1 MEIQALKI
9 FNSIKLILF
18 LILVLGVI
26 TVLTACRDLVEESD
40 VNACNSAIDAR
51 DYGTAKSICTDR
63 KDIASAYM
71 GLAGY
76 DIINLLKSSGSS
88 TKKYDDDNVS
98 GDGLK
103 KDDVSGLSI
112 LNLLRLSVN
121 EYDNDTIRTTKIKA
135 SKSYLDSAS
144 ALLHKHL
151 NDNSSDDPLDT
162 DEILLDT
169 FALSFAMQ
177 LNQLILYDKATT
189 STTTF
194 PDNDSE
200 LNMVCD
206 NATARTASELRAMD
220 GHLWTAERD
229 GIQCNLVKSAI
240 DDLKEDN
247 ESAAALVLDNLT
259 NRKAGQ
265 RLPDAIYLPVCQQ
278 ILSLTGYL
286 DNLTESI
293 IKLTTLSGDNT
304 TLSGD
309 NTKAITD
316 AKTSTDNLTKTVGCV
331 P

>member
-9 FNSIKLILF
+9 FNSIKFILF

-26 TVLTACRDLVEESD
+26 TVLTACGDLVEESD
-40 VNACNSAIDAR
+40 ANACNSAIDAR

-63 KDIASAYM
+63 KDKASAYM

-88 TKKYDDDNVS
+88 TKKYESTGS
-98 GDGLK
+98 GLGTSGLGT
-103 KDDVSGLSI
+103 DDVSGLSI

-144 ALLHKHL
+144 ALLHPCIS
-151 NDNSSDDPLDT
+151 DNCTPPITT

-169 FALSFAMQ
+169 FALAFAMQ
-177 LNQLILYDKATT
+177 LNQLIIYDNATT

-194 PDNDSE
+194 PNDSQ
-200 LNMVCD
+200 VCVKA
-206 NATARTASELRAMD
+206 NATTASELRAMD

-229 GIQCNLVKSAI
+229 GIQCNRMKTAI
-240 DDLKEDN
+240 
-247 ESAAALVLDNLT
+247 AAADNQTAVLLELAT
-259 NRKAGQ
+259 WKTGTK
-265 RLPDAIYLPVCQQ
+265 LPSVIYDTVCEP
-278 ILSLTGYL
+278 ILSLTSYL
-286 DNLTESI
+286 SKLTESI
-293 IKLTTLSGDNT
+293 DNMTTLSGN
-304 TLSGD
+304 

>member
-18 LILVLGVI
+18 LNLILGVI
-26 TVLTACRDLVEESD
+26 TVLTACGDLVKESD
-40 VNACNSAIDAR
+40 ANACNSAIDAR

-112 LNLLRLSVN
+112 LNLLRLSVDDIA
-121 EYDNDTIRTTKIKA
+121 DNDTRTTKIKD

-144 ALLHKHL
+144 ALLHPCIS
-151 NDNSSDDPLDT
+151 DNCTPPITT

-169 FALSFAMQ
+169 FALAFAMQ
-177 LNQLILYDKATT
+177 LNQLIIYDNATT
-189 STTTF
+189 STDKF
-194 PDNDSE
+194 PDNATGS
-200 LNMVCD
+200 LVCD
-206 NATARTASELRAMD
+206 EATARTASELRAMD

-229 GIQCNLVKSAI
+229 GIQCNRMKSAI
-240 DDLKEDN
+240 EALPTDN
-247 ESAAALVLDNLT
+247 ETAVLIELAT
-259 NRKAGQ
+259 WETGEK
-265 RLPDAIYLPVCQQ
+265 LPDAIYETVCEP

-293 IKLTTLSGDNT
+293 SKLVTLSGDNT

-316 AKTSTDNLTKTVGCV
+316 AQTSTDNLTKTVGCV
-331 P
+331 E

>member
-9 FNSIKLILF
+9 FNSIKFILF
-18 LILVLGVI
+18 LNLILGVI
-26 TVLTACRDLVEESD
+26 TVLTACGDLVKESD
-40 VNACNSAIDAR
+40 ANACNSAIDAR
-51 DYGTAKSICTDR
+51 NYGEALLVCTERED
-63 KDIASAYM
+63 KASAYM
-71 GLAGY
+71 GLAGF

-135 SKSYLDSAS
+135 SKNYLDSAS
-144 ALLHKHL
+144 ALLHPCII
-151 NDNSSDDPLDT
+151 DNCTPPITT

-177 LNQLILYDKATT
+177 LNQLILYDNATT
-189 STTTF
+189 STTPI
-194 PDNDSE
+194 PDNNSE
-200 LNMVCD
+200 GILVCD

-229 GIQCNLVKSAI
+229 GIQCNSLKSAI
-240 DDLKEDN
+240 ADIGDN
-247 ESAAALVLDNLT
+247 ATKIAVLDNIT

-265 RLPDAIYLPVCQQ
+265 KLPSAIYLPVCKP

-316 AKTSTDNLTKTVGCV
+316 AKTSTDPPPKTVGCV
-331 P
+331 E

>member
-26 TVLTACRDLVEESD
+26 TVLTACGDLVEESD
-40 VNACNSAIDAR
+40 ANACNSAIDAR

-112 LNLLRLSVN
+112 LNLLRLSVDDIA
-121 EYDNDTIRTTKIKA
+121 DNDTRTTKIKA

-144 ALLHKHL
+144 ALLHPCIS
-151 NDNSSDDPLDT
+151 DNCTPPITT

-177 LNQLILYDKATT
+177 LNQLILYDNATT
-189 STTTF
+189 STDTF
-194 PDNDSE
+194 PDNDQLCPE
-200 LNMVCD
+200 AN
-206 NATARTASELRAMD
+206 ARTASELRAMD

-229 GIQCNLVKSAI
+229 GIQCNRVKSAI
-240 DDLKEDN
+240 TSENK
-247 ESAAALVLDNLT
+247 SAVMDNLT
-259 NRKAGQ
+259 NRKTGTK
-265 RLPDAIYLPVCQQ
+265 LPNTIYATVCEP
-278 ILSLTGYL
+278 ILSLTSYL
-286 DNLTESI
+286 SKLTESI
-293 IKLTTLSGDNT
+293 DNMT

-331 P
+331 E

>member
-1 MEIQALKI
+1 MGIQALKI

-26 TVLTACRDLVEESD
+26 TVLTACGDLVKESD
-40 VNACNSAIDAR
+40 ANACNSAIDAR

-88 TKKYDDDNVS
+88 SEKYEIDS
-98 GDGLK
+98 SPGLGT
-103 KDDVSGLSI
+103 DEVTGLSI
-112 LNLLRLSVN
+112 LNILRLSVADIA
-121 EYDNDTIRTTKIKA
+121 DNDTRKTKIKD
-135 SKSYLDSAS
+135 SKNYLDSAS
-144 ALLHKHL
+144 ALLHPCL
-151 NDNSSDDPLDT
+151 SDNCTPPITT

-169 FALSFAMQ
+169 FALAFAMQ
-177 LNQLILYDKATT
+177 LNQLILYDNATT

-194 PDNDSE
+194 PNDSQ
-200 LNMVCD
+200 VCVKA
-206 NATARTASELRAMD
+206 NATTASELRAMD

-229 GIQCNLVKSAI
+229 GIQCNRMKTAI
-240 DDLKEDN
+240 
-247 ESAAALVLDNLT
+247 AAADNQTAVLLELAT
-259 NRKAGQ
+259 WKTGTK
-265 RLPDAIYLPVCQQ
+265 LPSVIYDTVCEP
-278 ILSLTGYL
+278 ILSLTSYL
-286 DNLTESI
+286 SKLTESI
-293 IKLTTLSGDNT
+293 DNMTTLSGN
-304 TLSGD
+304 

>member
-9 FNSIKLILF
+9 FNPIKLILF

-26 TVLTACRDLVEESD
+26 TVLTACGDLVKESD
-40 VNACNSAIDAR
+40 AGACNSAIDAR

-71 GLAGY
+71 GMAGY

-88 TKKYDDDNVS
+88 SEKYEIDS
-98 GDGLK
+98 SPGLGT
-103 KDDVSGLSI
+103 DDVTGLSI
-112 LNLLRLSVN
+112 LNILRLSVADIA
-121 EYDNDTIRTTKIKA
+121 DNDTRATKIKD
-135 SKSYLDSAS
+135 SKNYLDNAT
-144 ALLHKHL
+144 ALLHPHL
-151 NDNSSDDPLDT
+151 NDNSTDDPLDT

-169 FALSFAMQ
+169 FALAFAMQ
-177 LNQLILYDKATT
+177 LNQLILYDNATT

-194 PDNDSE
+194 PDNSSGN
-200 LNMVCD
+200 LVCA

-229 GIQCNLVKSAI
+229 GIQCNQVKSAI
-240 DDLKEDN
+240 LALSTDN
-247 ESAAALVLDNLT
+247 ATKVLDNIS
-259 NRKAGQ
+259 NRGTKGGL
-265 RLPDAIYLPVCQQ
+265 LPIEIRATVCDP
-278 ILSLTGYL
+278 ITSLTTYL
-286 DNLTESI
+286 S
-293 IKLTTLSGDNT
+293 KLTDSVNKL

-331 P
+331 E

>member
-26 TVLTACRDLVEESD
+26 TVLTACGDLVKESD
-40 VNACNSAIDAR
+40 ANACNSAIDAR
-51 DYGTAKSICTDR
+51 DYKTAKSICTDR

-112 LNLLRLSVN
+112 LNLLRLSVDDIA
-121 EYDNDTIRTTKIKA
+121 DNDTRTTKIKD

-144 ALLHKHL
+144 ALLHPCIS
-151 NDNSSDDPLDT
+151 DNCTPPITT

-169 FALSFAMQ
+169 FALAFAMQ
-177 LNQLILYDKATT
+177 LNQLILYDNATT
-189 STTTF
+189 STDKF
-194 PDNDSE
+194 PDNATGS
-200 LNMVCD
+200 LVCD
-206 NATARTASELRAMD
+206 EATARTASELRAMD

-229 GIQCNLVKSAI
+229 GIQCNSLKSAI
-240 DDLKEDN
+240 ADIGDN
-247 ESAAALVLDNLT
+247 DTKLAVIDNIT

-265 RLPDAIYLPVCQQ
+265 KLPSAIYTPVCKP
-278 ILSLTGYL
+278 ILSLTRYL

-293 IKLTTLSGDNT
+293 NKLVTLSGDNT

-316 AKTSTDNLTKTVGCV
+316 AQTSTDNLTKTVGCV
-331 P
+331 E

>member
-26 TVLTACRDLVEESD
+26 TVLTACGDLVKESD
-40 VNACNSAIDAR
+40 ANACNSAIDAR
-51 DYGTAKSICTDR
+51 DYETAKSICTDR

-121 EYDNDTIRTTKIKA
+121 EYGKDTIRTTTIKA

-151 NDNSSDDPLDT
+151 NDNNSDDPLDT

-169 FALSFAMQ
+169 FALAFAMQ
-177 LNQLILYDKATT
+177 LNQLILYDNATT

-229 GIQCNLVKSAI
+229 GIQCNSLKSAI
-240 DDLKEDN
+240 ADIGDN
-247 ESAAALVLDNLT
+247 DTKLAVIDNIT
-259 NRKAGQ
+259 NRKAGHK
-265 RLPDAIYLPVCQQ
+265 LPSAIYTPVCKP

-293 IKLTTLSGDNT
+293 NKLVTLSGDNT

-316 AKTSTDNLTKTVGCV
+316 AQTSTDNLTKTVGCV
-331 P
+331 E

>member
-26 TVLTACRDLVEESD
+26 TVLTACGDLVEESD
-40 VNACNSAIDAR
+40 ANACNSAIDAR

-112 LNLLRLSVN
+112 LNLLRLSVDDIA
-121 EYDNDTIRTTKIKA
+121 DNDTRTTKIKD

-144 ALLHKHL
+144 ALLHPCIS
-151 NDNSSDDPLDT
+151 DNCTPPITT

-177 LNQLILYDKATT
+177 LNQLILYDNATT
-189 STTTF
+189 STTPI
-194 PDNDSE
+194 PDNNSE
-200 LNMVCD
+200 GILVCD

-229 GIQCNLVKSAI
+229 GIQCNSLKSAI
-240 DDLKEDN
+240 ADIGDN
-247 ESAAALVLDNLT
+247 DTKLAVIDNIT

-265 RLPDAIYLPVCQQ
+265 KLPSAIYTPVCKP

-293 IKLTTLSGDNT
+293 NKLVTLSGDNT

-316 AKTSTDNLTKTVGCV
+316 AQTSTDNLTKTVGCV
-331 P
+331 E

>member
-9 FNSIKLILF
+9 FNSIKPILF

-26 TVLTACRDLVEESD
+26 TVLTACGDFVKESD
-40 VNACNSAIDAR
+40 ANACNSAIDAR

-76 DIINLLKSSGSS
+76 DIINLLKSSGSGE
-88 TKKYDDDNVS
+88 KYVDDNVS

-103 KDDVSGLSI
+103 IDDVSGLSI

-177 LNQLILYDKATT
+177 LNQLILYDNATT
-189 STTTF
+189 STTTI
-194 PDNDSE
+194 PDNNSQGE
-200 LNMVCD
+200 LVCD

-229 GIQCNLVKSAI
+229 GIQCNSLKSAI
-240 DDLKEDN
+240 ADIGDN
-247 ESAAALVLDNLT
+247 STKVAVIDNIT

-265 RLPDAIYLPVCQQ
+265 KLPSAIYLPVCGP
-278 ILSLTGYL
+278 IISLTSYL

-293 IKLTTLSGDNT
+293 NKLTTLSGDNT
-304 TLSGD
+304 KT
-309 NTKAITD
+309 ITD

>member
-18 LILVLGVI
+18 LILILGVI
-26 TVLTACRDLVEESD
+26 TVLTACGDLVKESD
-40 VNACNSAIDAR
+40 ANACNSAIDAR
-51 DYGTAKSICTDR
+51 NYDEALLVCTEREDR
-63 KDIASAYM
+63 ASAYM
-71 GLAGY
+71 GMAGY
-76 DIINLLKSSGSS
+76 DIVNLLKSSGSGE
-88 TKKYDDDNVS
+88 KYDDDNVS

-112 LNLLRLSVN
+112 LNLLRLSVDDIA
-121 EYDNDTIRTTKIKA
+121 DNDTRTTKIKD

-144 ALLHKHL
+144 ALLHPCIS
-151 NDNSSDDPLDT
+151 DNCTPPITT

-169 FALSFAMQ
+169 FALAFAMQ
-177 LNQLILYDKATT
+177 LNQLILYDNATT
-189 STTTF
+189 STDTF
-194 PDNDSE
+194 PDNESGS
-200 LNMVCD
+200 LVCD

-229 GIQCNLVKSAI
+229 GIQCNRMKSAI
-240 DDLKEDN
+240 AASDNQTKVLLDLATWE
-247 ESAAALVLDNLT
+247 T
-259 NRKAGQ
+259 GT
-265 RLPDAIYLPVCQQ
+265 RLPDPIYLPVCKP

-293 IKLTTLSGDNT
+293 NKLATLSGDNT

-316 AKTSTDNLTKTVGCV
+316 AQTSTDNLTKTIGCV
-331 P
+331 E

>member
-1 MEIQALKI
+1 MEIKALKI

-26 TVLTACRDLVEESD
+26 TVLTACGDLVKESETG
-40 VNACNSAIDAR
+40 ACDNAIDAR
-51 DYGTAKSICTDR
+51 NYETALSVCTSR
-63 KDIASAYM
+63 KDRASAYM

-88 TKKYDDDNVS
+88 SAKYEVDS
-98 GDGLK
+98 SLGT
-103 KDDVSGLSI
+103 DDVSGLSI
-112 LNLLRLSVN
+112 LNLLRLSVADIA
-121 EYDNDTIRTTKIKA
+121 DNDTRATKIKD

-151 NDNSSDDPLDT
+151 NDNSTDDPLDT

-177 LNQLILYDKATT
+177 LNQLILYDNATT
-189 STTTF
+189 STTPI
-194 PDNDSE
+194 PDNSSGS
-200 LNMVCD
+200 LVCD

-229 GIQCNLVKSAI
+229 GIQCNSLKSAI
-240 DDLKEDN
+240 DALDN
-247 ESAAALVLDNLT
+247 NTAAALVMDNLT
-259 NRKAGQ
+259 KRKAGQ
-265 RLPDAIYLPVCQQ
+265 RLPDAIYTQVCSP

-293 IKLTTLSGDNT
+293 IKLATLSGDNT

-316 AKTSTDNLTKTVGCV
+316 AQTSTDNLTKTVGCV
-331 P
+331 E

>member
-18 LILVLGVI
+18 LIFVLGVI
-26 TVLTACRDLVEESD
+26 TVLTACGDLVEESD
-40 VNACNSAIDAR
+40 ANACNSAIDAR

-63 KDIASAYM
+63 KDKASAYM

-76 DIINLLKSSGSS
+76 DIVNLLKSSGSS
-88 TKKYDDDNVS
+88 SKNYEDDTN
-98 GDGLK
+98 GLK

-112 LNLLRLSVN
+112 LNILQLSAN
-121 EYDNDTIRTTKIKA
+121 EIDNDTKRATAIA
-135 SKSYLDSAS
+135 DSKNYLDDATL
-144 ALLHKHL
+144 LLHPHL
-151 NDNSSDDPLDT
+151 NDNSTDDPLDT

-169 FALSFAMQ
+169 FALAFAMQ

-189 STTTF
+189 STRTF

-200 LNMVCD
+200 GDLNCPTA
-206 NATARTASELRAMD
+206 NATRASELRAMD
-220 GHLWTAERD
+220 GHLWTTERD
-229 GIQCNLVKSAI
+229 GTQCNLVKSAI
-240 DDLKEDN
+240 EDLPEDN
-247 ESAAALVLDNLT
+247 QTAVLLALDEWEV
-259 NRKAGQ
+259 GQ
-265 RLPDAIYLPVCQQ
+265 RLPPAIYLPVCGP
-278 ILSLTGYL
+278 ILSLTEYL

-293 IKLTTLSGDNT
+293 NKLATLSGDNT

>member
-26 TVLTACRDLVEESD
+26 TVLTACGDLVEESETG
-40 VNACNSAIDAR
+40 ACDSAIDAR
-51 DYGTAKSICTDR
+51 NYGEALLVCTERED
-63 KDIASAYM
+63 KASAYM

-76 DIINLLKSSGSS
+76 DIVNLLKSSGSGE
-88 TKKYDDDNVS
+88 KYDDDNVS

-112 LNLLRLSVN
+112 LNLLRLSVDDIA
-121 EYDNDTIRTTKIKA
+121 DNDTRTTKIKD

-144 ALLHKHL
+144 ALLHPCIS
-151 NDNSSDDPLDT
+151 DNCTPPITT

-169 FALSFAMQ
+169 FALAFAMQ
-177 LNQLILYDKATT
+177 LNQLILYDNATT

-194 PDNDSE
+194 PDNSSGN
-200 LNMVCD
+200 LVCA

-229 GIQCNLVKSAI
+229 GIQCNRMKSAI
-240 DDLKEDN
+240 EALPTDN
-247 ESAAALVLDNLT
+247 ETAVLIELAT
-259 NRKAGQ
+259 WETGEK
-265 RLPDAIYLPVCQQ
+265 LPDAIYETVCEP
-278 ILSLTGYL
+278 ILSLTEYL
-286 DNLTESI
+286 DNLTEST
-293 IKLTTLSGDNT
+293 IKLATLSGDNT

-316 AKTSTDNLTKTVGCV
+316 AQTSTDNLTKTVGCV
-331 P
+331 E

>member
-26 TVLTACRDLVEESD
+26 TVLTACGDLVEESD
-40 VNACNSAIDAR
+40 ANACNSAIDAR
-51 DYGTAKSICTDR
+51 DYETAKSICTDR
-63 KDIASAYM
+63 KDKASAYM

-144 ALLHKHL
+144 ALLHPCIS
-151 NDNSSDDPLDT
+151 DNCTPPITT

-169 FALSFAMQ
+169 FALAFAMQ
-177 LNQLILYDKATT
+177 LNQLILYDNATT
-189 STTTF
+189 STTPI
-194 PDNDSE
+194 PDNNSE
-200 LNMVCD
+200 GILVCD

-229 GIQCNLVKSAI
+229 GIQCNRMKSAI
-240 DDLKEDN
+240 EALPTDN
-247 ESAAALVLDNLT
+247 ETAVLIELAT
-259 NRKAGQ
+259 WETGEK
-265 RLPDAIYLPVCQQ
+265 LPDAIYETVCEP
-278 ILSLTGYL
+278 ILSLTEYL
-286 DNLTESI
+286 DNLTEST
-293 IKLTTLSGDNT
+293 IKLATLSGDNT

-316 AKTSTDNLTKTVGCV
+316 AQTSTDNLTKTVGCV
-331 P
+331 E